1 MLQPYRDVLTRPGAL
16 AFSAT
21 GVLAR
26 LPMSMVGIGI
36 VLMISSLYGS
46 YGLAGRVS
54 AVYVIAQ
61 AVCSP
66 QLARLVDRHGQGRI
80 MRPAVALAAVGLVG
94 LVVAATTEAHEA
106 WLYVA
111 AVVTGAGIGSFGS
124 LVRARW
130 ARVLGADPHR
140 MHTAYSLESALDE
153 LVFIVG
159 PVLATLLATG
169 VAPTAGLIV
178 PLVAMLVGGYWFLSL
193 RRTEPPPAPA
203 GSPRPKGSVLRR
215 PGMVVL
221 AIVFV
226 AMGSIFGA
234 TDVATVAFAE
244 ESGAKG
250 MAGVIL
256 AIFALG
262 SLISGLL
269 YGTRVWKRPLYLRFA
284 TGMVALAVGVCFF
297 FLVQSLAV
305 LAAVMF
311 VTGFAIAPTLINGNG
326 LVQDLVPRERLTEGL
341 TWVGTSL
348 GVGVSIGSSV
358 AGAQIDVNGSH
369 AGFLVV
375 VVSAGAAVVAT
386 LAALRTLRGDGGDH
400 VHDSVEAESPSAT
413 GGAAVAACEVAEC
426 VEPQRSVGTLDA

>member
-1 MLQPYRDVLTRPGAL
+1 MLQPYRDVLSRPGAL
-16 AFSAT
+16 AFSGTA
-21 GVLAR
+21 VLAR

-36 VLMISSLYGS
+36 VLMVSTLYGS

-54 AVYVIAQ
+54 AVYVVSQ

-66 QLARLVDRHGQGRI
+66 QLARLVDRHGQARV
-80 MRPAVALAAVGLVG
+80 MRPAIAMAAVGLVG
-94 LVVAATTEAHEA
+94 LVVAATSEAHEV
-106 WLYVA
+106 WMYVA

-130 ARVLGADPHR
+130 TRVLGGDPRR

-159 PVLATLLATG
+159 PVLATLLATS
-169 VAPTAGLIV
+169 VAPTAGLVV

-193 RRTEPPPAPA
+193 RSTEPPTAPV
-203 GSPRPKGSVLRR
+203 GSPRPKGSVLRK
-215 PGMVVL
+215 PGMIVL

-244 ESGAKG
+244 ESGSTG
-250 MAGVIL
+250 SAGIIL

-269 YGTRVWKRPLYLRFA
+269 YGTRHWKRPLYLRFA
-284 TGMVALAVGVCFF
+284 TGMVALAIGVCFF
-297 FLVQSLAV
+297 FLVHSLTA

-311 VTGFAIAPTLINGNG
+311 VAGFAIAPTLINGNA

-348 GVGVSIGSSV
+348 GVGVSVGSSV
-358 AGAQIDVNGSH
+358 AGAQIDASGSS

-375 VVSAGAAVVAT
+375 VVSAGFAVVAT
-386 LAALRTLRGDGGDH
+386 LAALRTLRGGQVEH
-400 VHDSVEAESPSAT
+400 VRDAVEAGSASVT
-413 GGAAVAACEVAEC
+413 GGAAVAACEIAES
-426 VEPQRSVGTLDA
+426 VEPARSAGSLDG

>member
-61 AVCSP
+61 ALCSP

-203 GSPRPKGSVLRR
+203 GSPRPKGSVLRK

>member
-16 AFSAT
+16 AFSGA

-36 VLMISSLYGS
+36 VLMVSTLYGS

-54 AVYVIAQ
+54 AVYVVAQ
-61 AVCSP
+61 AICSP

-80 MRPAVALAAVGLVG
+80 MRPAVAIAAVGLVG
-94 LVVAATTEAHEA
+94 LVAAATLEAHEV
-106 WLYVA
+106 WLYA
-111 AVVTGAGIGSFGS
+111 SAVVTGAGIGSFGS

-159 PVLATLLATG
+159 PVLATVLATS
-169 VAPTAGLIV
+169 VAPTAGLVV

-193 RRTEPPPAPA
+193 RRTEPPPAPV
-203 GSPRPKGSVLRR
+203 GSPRPKGSVLRK

-244 ESGAKG
+244 ESGRKG
-250 MAGVIL
+250 AAGIIL

-269 YGTRVWKRPLYLRFA
+269 YGTRTWKRPLYLRFA

-297 FLVQSLAV
+297 FLVQSLVA

-311 VTGFAIAPTLINGNG
+311 VAGFAIAPTLINGNG
-326 LVQDLVPRERLTEGL
+326 LVQELVPRERLTEGL

-348 GVGVSIGSSV
+348 GVGVSVGSSV
-358 AGAQIDVNGSH
+358 AGAQIDINGSH

-375 VVSAGAAVVAT
+375 VISAGAAVLAT
-386 LAALRTLRGDGGDH
+386 LVALRTLRGDSGSH
-400 VHDSVEAESPSAT
+400 VHDSVEAGSPSAT
-413 GGAAVAACEVAEC
+413 GGAAVAACEVAES
-426 VEPQRSVGTLDA
+426 VEPSRSDA

>member
-16 AFSAT
+16 AFSGA

-54 AVYVIAQ
+54 AVYVISQ
-61 AVCSP
+61 ALCSP

-80 MRPAVALAAVGLVG
+80 MRPAVAVAALGLVG

-178 PLVAMLVGGYWFLSL
+178 PLVAMLVGGYWFLSQ

-203 GSPRPKGSVLRR
+203 GSPRPKGSVLRK

-244 ESGAKG
+244 ESGSKG

-269 YGTRVWKRPLYLRFA
+269 YGTRTWKRPLYLRFA

-386 LAALRTLRGDGGDH
+386 LAALRTLRGDGGNH

-413 GGAAVAACEVAEC
+413 GGAAVAACEVAES
-426 VEPQRSVGTLDA
+426 VEPKRSVGTLDA